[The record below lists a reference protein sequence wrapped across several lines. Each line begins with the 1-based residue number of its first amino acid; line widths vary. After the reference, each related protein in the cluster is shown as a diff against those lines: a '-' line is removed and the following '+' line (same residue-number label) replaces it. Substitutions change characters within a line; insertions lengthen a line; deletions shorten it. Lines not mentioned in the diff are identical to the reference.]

1 MEQEIRFDRRN
12 FRSHSKAN
20 KKMIRTSLDS
30 CGAGRSILI
39 DSEGEIIAGNGVYE
53 QAKALGIK
61 TRIVETDGTELV
73 VVKRSDLRTDDE
85 KRKMLA
91 AADNATS
98 DKVEWN
104 AEELLANL
112 NSVQIESL
120 QIDLPN
126 IDLDGKGKEDVEE
139 KKDDFYEKCM
149 DDAMRNA
156 MRDIMDTYNKIGG
169 WQFVRKGTAEV
180 DFVNF
185 INGVKD
191 YSRSNAIAFHPQME
205 VTANG
210 GHKSIIEE
218 YRSCIDTGKVN
229 GERFIMDDGKKSWT
243 SLYSNSQP
251 TRGGKRI
258 LDFPASLAR
267 DLINEFCKDG
277 GAVLDPCAG
286 WGGRLVGFLASKAG
300 SYTATDPAKKQIE
313 GNTEM
318 YERFKKYLREE
329 KHVTLL
335 CMPFEDYDIQECYFD
350 FALTSPPYFDV
361 ERYEGGEQ
369 SHEKFNNYNLWR
381 DGFYRQLITNVHKG
395 LRTGGVFCLQVG
407 SQKYPLL
414 EDGKRIAEDVGF
426 AIEDVRGAGMDNSNG
441 VSDAEKKECILILRK
456 V

>member
-1 MEQEIRFDRRN
+1 MEQEIKFDRRN
-12 FRSHSKAN
+12 FRKHSKQN
-20 KKMIRTSLDS
+20 KRMIKTSLEN

-53 QAKALGIK
+53 QAQSIGIK
-61 TRIVETDGTELV
+61 TRIIETDGSELI
-73 VVKRSDLRTDDE
+73 VVKRNDLRTDDE
-85 KRKMLA
+85 KRKLLA

-104 AEELLANL
+104 IEEIRANL
-112 NSVQIESL
+112 NSLQIESL
-120 QIDLPN
+120 QINIPDVDLGCKK
-126 IDLDGKGKEDVEE
+126 DKST
-139 KKDDFYEKCM
+139 KDDFYNKCL
-149 DDAMRNA
+149 DEAFRSA
-156 MRDIMDTYNKIGG
+156 MRDIMECYDKIGG

-205 VTANG
+205 TTANG
-210 GHKSIIEE
+210 GHKNIIDE
-218 YRSCIDTGKVN
+218 YRACIDSGKVN
-229 GERFIMDDGKKSWT
+229 GERFCLDDGKKSWT
-243 SLYSNSQP
+243 SLYNNSQP
-251 TRGGKRI
+251 CRGGKRV

-267 DLINEFCKDG
+267 DLINEFCPDG
-277 GAVLDPCAG
+277 GYVLDPCAG
-286 WGGRLVGFLASKAG
+286 WGGRLVGFLASVAG
-300 SYTATDPAKKQIE
+300 SYTATDPAQKQID

-318 YERFKKYLREE
+318 YERFRKYLREE
-329 KHVTLL
+329 KQVTLL
-335 CMPFEDYDIQECYFD
+335 CMPFENYDIQECAFD

-381 DGFYRQLITNVHKG
+381 DGFYRQLITNAHKG
-395 LRTGGVFCLQVG
+395 LRHGGVFCLQVG

-414 EDGKRIAEDVGF
+414 EDGKRIAADVGF
-426 AIEDVRGAGMDNSNG
+426 IVEDVRGSGMDNNNG
-441 VSDAEKKECILILRK
+441 VSDYENKECILILRK